1 MIHPFV
7 KEFKERGF
15 FFQCT
20 DEEAL
25 SKALIANKKPTAYIG
40 FDCTATSLHV
50 GSLIQIMILKL
61 LQKHGIKPIVL
72 LGGATTKIGDP
83 TWKDKTRPLLTDE
96 DITANT
102 YGIKYCIEKFVKFGN
117 NSTDA
122 ILLNNNDWLGE
133 LNYLDLL
140 RQVGVHFSINRMLT
154 FDSVKLRLEREQ
166 NLTFLE
172 FNYMILQGY
181 DFMHLNKAHD
191 CILQCGGSDQWGNI
205 VSGIELTRKML
216 SKEVFGITT
225 PLLTTSS
232 GTKMGKTEKGAVW
245 LNEDLLS
252 PYDYYQFWR
261 NSEDNDVFKFMRLFT
276 DLSLNEIHAF
286 EEDRTT
292 NINEYKKIL
301 AFEATKL
308 CHGSRQAEES
318 QKTAISVFE
327 QGNMERVAEFILDRS
342 LLEKDG
348 IFIYEVFKLSGLCD
362 SNGSA
367 KRLIRG
373 SGASLNQEK
382 ITDELLKIHENIFL
396 EKGYITISAGK
407 KNHIKVTIR

>member
-7 KEFKERGF
+7 REFKEREF

-20 DEEAL
+20 DESAL
-25 SKALIANKKPTAYIG
+25 SKALSDNQTPTAYIG

-50 GSLIQIMILKL
+50 GSLIQIMILRL

-83 TWKDKTRPLLTDE
+83 TWKDKTRPLLSDE
-96 DITANT
+96 DIAANT
-102 YGIKYCIEKFVKFGN
+102 SGIKHCIEKFVKFGKG
-117 NSTDA
+117 STDA
-122 ILLNNNDWLGE
+122 ILLNNNDWLGN

-181 DFMHLNKAHD
+181 DFMHLNKSCN

-216 SKEVFGITT
+216 GKEVFGITT

-232 GTKMGKTEKGAVW
+232 GAKMGKTEKGAVW
-245 LNEDLLS
+245 LNESLLL

-261 NSEDNDVFKFMRLFT
+261 NTEDNDVFKFMKLFT
-276 DLSLNEIHAF
+276 DLSLNEIHSF
-286 EEDRTT
+286 EQDKKT

-308 CHGSRQAEES
+308 CHGLAHAEEA

-327 QGNMERVAEFILDRS
+327 KGNMENVPEFILDRD
-342 LLEKDG
+342 LLADG
-348 IFIYEVFKLSGLCD
+348 IFVYEIFKLSGLCD

-373 SGASLNQEK
+373 SGASLNQQK
-382 ITDELLKIHENIFL
+382 ITDESLKLDEHIFS

-407 KNHIKVTIR
+407 KNHIKVILR